1 MGRRRGS
8 APRLWRVGLYI
19 RLSREDGR
27 TESLS
32 VQNQRKILMDYLK
45 EEFQGPWELEASPA
59 PTTAGRASS
68 A

>member
-1 MGRRRGS
+1 MAG
-8 APRLWRVGLYI
+8 GLYI

-45 EEFQGPWELEASPA
+45 EEFQGPWELEEVFVDDGLTGTDDS
-59 PTTAGRASS
+59 GRASS